1 MDSGAEFQT
10 AFGYPRDEP
19 GKANTTL
26 ACNAVGMAFDCL
38 SFTIEMP
45 FKDHDDN
52 PHPRTAWNG
61 ERSKRLGKDV
71 LSVIGA
77 MVDKLR

>member
-1 MDSGAEFQT
+1 
-10 AFGYPRDEP
+10 
-19 GKANTTL
+19 
-26 ACNAVGMAFDCL
+26 MAFDCL